1 MSKYASWT
9 HGKLPLT
16 ELLELKRRGQKLAM
30 VTAYDFPSGRI
41 ADEAGV
47 ELVLVGDSAAMV
59 MLGHD
64 STLPVTLE

>member
-16 ELLELKRRGQKLAM
+16 ELAGLKRRGQKLAM

-41 ADEAGV
+41 ADEAGG
-47 ELVLVGDSAAMV
+47 ELVLVG
-59 MLGHD
+59 
-64 STLPVTLE
+64 E